1 MQGIKYF
8 AQQPVYNAKKL
19 ILVILGI
26 AFTSCNPFDEKR
38 VLDYR
43 TELTDLTSKIDDYD
57 NGIFDRDSMDEF
69 IIEEIRDLN
78 IDLIIKNSG
87 QKNQSYS
94 GFVEEND
101 SLIIFVNRS
110 GSIFKTEKRIIYDF
124 NKSPRNF
131 GNDTI
136 IGASY
141 RIVQLDERWYYS
153 ETGFD

>member
-1 MQGIKYF
+1 M
-8 AQQPVYNAKKL
+8 KKL

-26 AFTSCNPFDEKR
+26 AFTSCNPFNEKR
-38 VLDYR
+38 VLDYKA
-43 TELTDLTSKIDDYD
+43 ELTDLTSKIDDYD
-57 NGIFDRDSMDEF
+57 NGTFDRDSMDEF
-69 IIEEIRDLN
+69 IIEEIRDLD
-78 IDLIIKNSG
+78 IDLIIKNIG
-87 QKNQSYS
+87 QRNPSYS

-141 RIVQLDERWYYS
+141 RIKQLDERWYYS
-153 ETGFD
+153 EIGFD

>member
-1 MQGIKYF
+1 M
-8 AQQPVYNAKKL
+8 KKL
-19 ILVILGI
+19 ILIILGI

-38 VLDYR
+38 VLNYK
-43 TELTDLTSKIDDYD
+43 TELSDLTSKIDDYD
-57 NGIFDRDSMDEF
+57 NGILDRDSMDEF

-78 IDLIIKNSG
+78 IDLIIKNIG
-87 QKNQSYS
+87 QKNPSYS

-124 NKSPRNF
+124 NKNPRNF

-141 RIVQLDERWYYS
+141 RIIQLDERWYYS
-153 ETGFD
+153 EIGFD

>member
-1 MQGIKYF
+1 MH
-8 AQQPVYNAKKL
+8 NMKKL
-19 ILVILGI
+19 ILIILGI
-26 AFTSCNPFDEKR
+26 ASTSCNPFDEKR
-38 VLDYR
+38 VLDYKA
-43 TELTDLTSKIDDYD
+43 ELTDLTSKIEDYD

-69 IIEEIRDLN
+69 IIEEIRDSDV
-78 IDLIIKNSG
+78 DLIIKNVG
-87 QKNQSYS
+87 QKNSSYS

-124 NKSPRNF
+124 NKNPRNF

-141 RIVQLDERWYYS
+141 RIIQLDERWYYS
-153 ETGFD
+153 EIGFD